1 MPKKGFTQE
10 KKSEIL
16 AKVKEGKKVSELAAE
31 YGVSDKTI
39 YAWLGTKSQGGSS
52 ALEISRLK
60 RRNEDL
66 LRIIGQLTAERELKK
81 KGFNF

>member
-1 MPKKGFTQE
+1 MPRKGCTHE

-16 AKVKEGKKVSELAAE
+16 SKIKEGKKVSELAAE
-31 YGVSDKTI
+31 YGLSDKTI
-39 YAWLGTKSQGGSS
+39 YNWIGGKADGGNN
-52 ALEISRLK
+52 ALELSRLK
-60 RRNEDL
+60 RENQDL